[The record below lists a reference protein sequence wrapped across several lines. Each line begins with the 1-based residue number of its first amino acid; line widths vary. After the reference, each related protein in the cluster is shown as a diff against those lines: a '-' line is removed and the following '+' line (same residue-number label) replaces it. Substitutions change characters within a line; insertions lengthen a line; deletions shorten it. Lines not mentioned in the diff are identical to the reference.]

1 MEESRT
7 YLDSSVWKQ
16 WPHHFVTTPE
26 GIKIHYV
33 DVGPRDGPPCRLI
46 VPDVRGFGQSSTPQ
60 ELEAYGTKNITND
73 IVALLGTLCCIC
85 YGARTHVL
93 TVALHLLVL
102 DALKIEKAVI
112 AGHDWGGLN
121 AWRFSLYHPER
132 VLAVCGVCTP
142 FVPPRKQYVSL
153 EDMCKFVPQFKY
165 QLFLADAKNSGK
177 ALDASPRRLATAIF
191 RRKSEYGPKE
201 EALPLHEFLQVI
213 DKDVDHMMFRERSS
227 MLSEDELQFYID
239 QYTQSK
245 FTSAN
250 WVYAT
255 KKIDFETEKDL
266 AGTIE
271 HPALFI
277 GATDDPVL
285 KPEMAK
291 TMPQVIPNL
300 QMELVEDAGH
310 WVLFEQPEA
319 VNSIL
324 SKWLANVTSP

>member
-1 MEESRT
+1 MAEART
-7 YLDSSVWKQ
+7 YLDSSVWTQ
-16 WPHHFVTTPE
+16 WPHHFMTTPE

-33 DVGPRDGPPCRLI
+33 DVGPRDGPPVVMLHGWPDLWFGWRYQIQALSPKYRLI

-73 IVALLGTLCCIC
+73 IVALL
-85 YGARTHVL
+85 
-93 TVALHLLVL
+93 
-102 DALKIEKAVI
+102 DALKIEKVVVL
-112 AGHDWGGLN
+112 GHDWGGLN

-132 VLAVCGVCTP
+132 VLAVGGVCTP

-153 EDMCKFVPQFKY
+153 EDMCKFLPQFQY
-165 QLFLADAKNSGK
+165 QLYLADAKNSGK
-177 ALDASPRRLATAIF
+177 ALDASPRRLATAVF

-201 EALPLHEFLQVI
+201 EALPLHEYLQVI
-213 DKDVDHMMFRERSS
+213 DKDVDHMMFTERSS
-227 MLSEDELQFYID
+227 MLSEEELQFYVD

-255 KKIDFETEKDL
+255 KQIDFETEKDL
-266 AGTIE
+266 PGTIE

-277 GATDDPVL
+277 GAADDPVL

-300 QMELVEDAGH
+300 QMEVVDDAGH

-324 SKWLANVTSP
+324 SKWLAEVTSP

>member
-1 MEESRT
+1 MVQSRK
-7 YLDSSVWKQ
+7 YMDPSVWEQ
-16 WPHHFVTTPE
+16 WSHNFVTTSE

-33 DVGPRDGPPCRLI
+33 DAGLRDGPPVVMLHGWPDLWFGWRYQIEALAPKYRLV

-73 IVALLGTLCCIC
+73 VVAL
-85 YGARTHVL
+85 
-93 TVALHLLVL
+93 L

-112 AGHDWGGLN
+112 LGHDWGALSG
-121 AWRFSLYHPER
+121 WRMSLYHPDR

-142 FVPPRKQYVSL
+142 FIPPRKQYVSL
-153 EDMCKFVPQFKY
+153 EDMCKFLPQFKY

-177 ALDASPRRLATAIF
+177 VLDTSPRRLATAIF
-191 RRKSEYGPKE
+191 RRKLEYGPKE
-201 EALPLHEFLQVI
+201 EALPLHDFLKVVNTDLDHVI
-213 DKDVDHMMFRERSS
+213 FRERSE
-227 MLSEDELQFYID
+227 MLSEDELQYYVD

-266 AGTIE
+266 PTTVE

-277 GATDDPVL
+277 GAMDDPVL

-291 TMPQVIPNL
+291 DMPKVIPNI
-300 QMELVEDAGH
+300 QMEFVEDAGH
-310 WVLFEQPEA
+310 WILFEQPEV

-324 SKWLANVTSP
+324 SKWLPKVTSP

>member
-1 MEESRT
+1 M
-7 YLDSSVWKQ
+7 
-16 WPHHFVTTPE
+16 
-26 GIKIHYV
+26 
-33 DVGPRDGPPCRLI
+33 
-46 VPDVRGFGQSSTPQ
+46 
-60 ELEAYGTKNITND
+60 
-73 IVALLGTLCCIC
+73 
-85 YGARTHVL
+85 
-93 TVALHLLVL
+93 
-102 DALKIEKAVI
+102 I

-213 DKDVDHMMFRERSS
+213 DKDVDHLMFRERSS
-227 MLSEDELQFYID
+227 MLSEDELQFYVD
-239 QYTQSK
+239 QYAQSK

-255 KKIDFETEKDL
+255 KKVDFETEKDL
-266 AGTIE
+266 PGTIE

-277 GATDDPVL
+277 GAADDPVL

-300 QMELVEDAGH
+300 EMELVEDAGH

-324 SKWLANVTSP
+324 SKWLAKVTSP